1 MKVLLAIDGS
11 VPSYAAVAEVA
22 RGRWSPDAEIRI
34 LTVIHSAIPL
44 LPDPAFVIAAMHVE
58 EAEDLR
64 QRAPMLLDIAAEQ
77 VGREAPGVSVLTKV
91 VEGVPYDA
99 IVQEARDWGADLI
112 VVGSHG
118 YGRARR
124 LLLGSVASAVVAE
137 APCSVL
143 VARTKQVA
151 LGAQSAA

>member
-11 VPSYAAVAEVA
+11 VHSQAAVAEVA
-22 RGRWSPDAEIRI
+22 RGPWPTATEIRI

-64 QRAPMLLDIAAEQ
+64 QRAPMLVDKAAEQ
-77 VGREAPGVSVLTKV
+77 IGRGAGNVSIVTKV
-91 VEGVPYDA
+91 LEGVPHDA

-124 LLLGSVASAVVAE
+124 LLLGSVASAVVAD

-151 LGAQSAA
+151 LGAESAA

>member
-11 VPSYAAVAEVA
+11 IHSQAAVAEVA
-22 RGRWSPDAEIRI
+22 RRVWPTSTEVRI

-64 QRAPMLLDIAAEQ
+64 QRAPMLLNRAAEQ
-77 VGREAPGVSVLTKV
+77 IGRGTPDVSVLTKII
-91 VEGVPYDA
+91 EGVPNNA

-112 VVGSHG
+112 VIGSHG

-124 LLLGSVASAVVAE
+124 LLLGSVASAVVAN

-143 VARTKQVA
+143 VARAKQVA
-151 LGAQSAA
+151 LGAESAA